1 MKIVFLNKH
10 QESET
15 RGVETF
21 LVELASRLSSNNDIE
36 IISKINYFKLLT
48 KPFNLIVPTNGRG
61 QVVLIRL
68 ISWLRGKKMLISG
81 HSGIG
86 LDDRLNL
93 YAFPNTF
100 VALSTKAKDW
110 AKKTNPFVQVEKIPN
125 GIDIKKFSKKGQKI
139 EIGLPGPIILSVA
152 ALTEQKRLELAIGAV
167 SKLKKGSLLIVGS
180 GSEEEKLKSLAEK
193 LIPGRFKIMAFPYKD
208 MPKVYRSV
216 DLFTYP
222 SVPWESFGI
231 VLLEAM
237 ASGLGVV
244 VTNDPIRTEIV
255 GNAGIMVDP
264 TNTNEYTSALQTA
277 LDTNWGNKPRKQ
289 ATKFDWNIIA
299 CKYEQLF
306 KKLLK

>member
-86 LDDRLNL
+86 LADRLNL
-93 YAFPNTF
+93 YAFPNAF

-110 AKKTNPFVQVEKIPN
+110 AKKTNPFVQFEKIPN
-125 GIDIKKFSKKGQKI
+125 GIDIKKFSKNSHF
-139 EIGLPGPIILSVA
+139 LN
-152 ALTEQKRLELAIGAV
+152 
-167 SKLKKGSLLIVGS
+167 
-180 GSEEEKLKSLAEK
+180 
-193 LIPGRFKIMAFPYKD
+193 FKI
-208 MPKVYRSV
+208 
-216 DLFTYP
+216 
-222 SVPWESFGI
+222 I
-231 VLLEAM
+231 
-237 ASGLGVV
+237 
-244 VTNDPIRTEIV
+244 TN
-255 GNAGIMVDP
+255 
-264 TNTNEYTSALQTA
+264 
-277 LDTNWGNKPRKQ
+277 
-289 ATKFDWNIIA
+289 
-299 CKYEQLF
+299 
-306 KKLLK
+306 